1 MSITT
6 STTRKYL
13 SEVLSNFFDL
23 HNKEYCFAPVT
34 VVNADPVSIDPIGQP
49 VIWNGT
55 AFVFFSDDTDLA
67 DATTAYEVDD
77 GAIVPLDIAS
87 DLPDGSPVGVV
98 VGSSM
103 GVGINDHDITVDSE
117 GVELYVA
124 FRGPA
129 SVKTAHIDWDVLD
142 ADGDASVTPADSGEQ
157 AAFIRQLEKQGVA
170 EKLSAEVINPT
181 YVGE

>member
-23 HNKEYCFAPVT
+23 HNKEYCFAPAT

-49 VIWNGT
+49 VVWNGT
-55 AFVFFSDDTDLA
+55 AFEFYENTTDLG
-67 DATTAYEVDD
+67 DITTD
-77 GAIVPLDIAS
+77 S
-87 DLPDGSPVGVV
+87 TLPDGAPVAVV
-98 VGSSM
+98 VGSAM
-103 GVGINDHDITVDSE
+103 GVGINDHDITVDSG
-117 GVELYVA
+117 GVELYVV